1 LRVSAARPTEPDL
14 LDLDLLNLLDLDLL
28 NLQDLDLD
36 LLNLLDLD
44 LLNLLDLDLL
54 NLQDLAPAAP
64 LGLVSG
70 CSAAA
75 AALHRTRRALGTDTS
90 VRALASQLGW
100 VMRRSRVAQ
109 E

>member
-1 LRVSAARPTEPDL
+1 LRVSAARLTEPDL
-14 LDLDLLNLLDLDLL
+14 LDLDLLDLDLDL
-28 NLQDLDLD
+28 LDLD

-54 NLQDLAPAAP
+54 NLLDLAPAAP

-90 VRALASQLGW
+90 AQGSASQLGW